1 MKPLITAG
9 VLLNPGAQLTNPS
22 AFTQPLTRSSSPS
35 SCFERGEDGEPGQA
49 RRLVALLDRE
59 VVADLAL
66 DQDLGAV
73 GGQMAGDVGDAAAHP
88 DEVELELDP
97 RRGGERSRQLQAELR
112 EPVLDPS
119 HRPRSLVLSA

>member
-9 VLLNPGAQLTNPS
+9 VLLKPGAQLTSPS
-22 AFTQPLTRSSSPS
+22 ALTQPLTRSSSPS
-35 SCFERGEDGEPGQA
+35 SCFSEARIGEPGQP

-59 VVADLAL
+59 VGADLAL
-66 DQDLGAV
+66 HQHLGAV
-73 GGQMAGDVGDAAAHP
+73 GGQMAGDVGEAAAHP

-97 RRGGERSRQLQAELR
+97 GRGGERSRQLQAELG

-119 HRPRSLVLSA
+119 HRP